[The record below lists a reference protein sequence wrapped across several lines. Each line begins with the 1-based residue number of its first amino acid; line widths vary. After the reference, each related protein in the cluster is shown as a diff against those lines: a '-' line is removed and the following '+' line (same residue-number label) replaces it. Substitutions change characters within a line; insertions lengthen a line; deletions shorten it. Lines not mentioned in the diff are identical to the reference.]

1 MKIWQVTVH
10 LAGLDCSAASVAC
23 QLDECKRCPASVCTA
38 TGGPA
43 CARLLGAD
51 KVLEATP
58 TMGAED
64 FSFFGHAGVPAS
76 FAFLGS
82 GNAAAGAVHGLHTP
96 QVRLKRLDPT
106 HAVMPITQ
114 TLAHELSNGL
124 RYA

>member
-1 MKIWQVTVH
+1 MHQLLGNS
-10 LAGLDCSAASVAC
+10 LAQLQCCSTAVLYSSIGKYASMHKAR
-23 QLDECKRCPASVCTA
+23 RCPASACTS
-38 TGGPA
+38 TGGPV

-82 GNAAAGAVHGLHTP
+82 GNAATGAVHGLHTP
-96 QVRLKRLDPT
+96 QARCR
-106 HAVMPITQ
+106 
-114 TLAHELSNGL
+114 G
-124 RYA
+124 